1 MILKLLCSVHGIIS
15 SPPIFNVLNFG
26 AKGDNVTDDS
36 RAIRAA
42 YAACNA
48 SGAGT
53 VVFPAPHT
61 FRSGPIVMHC
71 SNSITV
77 IEGVWAAR
85 ATTLNWPFGLDCP
98 EPSQGGPPQ
107 QMAPLLLLD
116 HVHNVTIR
124 GGGTLDGNG
133 EMWWRHACGNWWC
146 PPENAHAGA
155 ETETTKTPPKKAFR
169 PFLLRIEHSHDVTVE
184 NITFFNPGFWN
195 LVPVRSQHILI
206 QDVNVTARWPE
217 GSKKPAPADPYAA
230 TPNTDGFE
238 PMWSNHVTFRRC
250 RVLNGD
256 DCITIK
262 SGSSNILVE
271 DLYCEHGDGLTIGSI
286 WYDDVTNVTY
296 RRVVM
301 NRTHNGPMIKGRSQG
316 NATVSNIT
324 FENIELIDVR
334 LALTVDCVY
343 ETLGTVVPNTGVQAL
358 GITFRNISGTVIQE
372 KGLDHD
378 PTMLTDA
385 SGTFFAH
392 DATRKIEVTLENIV
406 LRKADRADKTP
417 PAWLCNHSN
426 ITVRGVVEP
435 PLSESCR
442 FRYNEL

>member
-1 MILKLLCSVHGIIS
+1 MQRL
-15 SPPIFNVLNFG
+15 
-26 AKGDNVTDDS
+26 
-36 RAIRAA
+36 
-42 YAACNA
+42 
-48 SGAGT
+48 
-53 VVFPAPHT
+53 
-61 FRSGPIVMHC
+61 RSGNCCLPPLRTPFVPVPIVMHC

-271 DLYCEHGDGLTIGSI
+271 DLYCEHGDGLTIGSDLVRRRHQRDI
-286 WYDDVTNVTY
+286 SPRCDEQNAQWADDQGQIARQCNSG
-296 RRVVM
+296 
-301 NRTHNGPMIKGRSQG
+301 RTSHSKILSSS
-316 NATVSNIT
+316 T
-324 FENIELIDVR
+324 
-334 LALTVDCVY
+334 CV
-343 ETLGTVVPNTGVQAL
+343 
-358 GITFRNISGTVIQE
+358 
-372 KGLDHD
+372 
-378 PTMLTDA
+378 
-385 SGTFFAH
+385 
-392 DATRKIEVTLENIV
+392 
-406 LRKADRADKTP
+406 
-417 PAWLCNHSN
+417 
-426 ITVRGVVEP
+426 
-435 PLSESCR
+435 
-442 FRYNEL
+442 